1 MNFGMTFVLTHS
13 IENVNYSDGWPFG
26 VSTFFP
32 EGLNLAFSP
41 RPLPPPPR
49 SCGGGEESEPS
60 HSPRTWSAGVSE
72 PTGTH
77 GEGRSGLATSRS
89 TGPRGGTCGGRR
101 GRGPVSAS
109 RPRPGQAEGPGAAH
123 R

>member
-13 IENVNYSDGWPFG
+13 IENVNYSEGWPFG

-41 RPLPPPPR
+41 RPLHPPATLLWGRGRKRAIPLTSHAER
-49 SCGGGEESEPS
+49 GRERADGDAWRRQERTGHEPLDG
-60 HSPRTWSAGVSE
+60 A
-72 PTGTH
+72 
-77 GEGRSGLATSRS
+77 
-89 TGPRGGTCGGRR
+89 RGGTCGGRC